1 MINNLTC
8 KLCVCACICW
18 APWAV
23 MYTSLIPFI
32 IVFLFRVHSL
42 HLIETDGVLFSIES
56 HDTHIL
62 STNLPKYRGS

>member
-8 KLCVCACICW
+8 KLCVCVCAFVST
-18 APWAV
+18 PWEI

-42 HLIETDGVLFSIES
+42 HLMETDGVLFPLS
-56 HDTHIL
+56 HTTH
-62 STNLPKYRGS
+62 TF